1 MLENL
6 LNICHE
12 LNKLK
17 LTYRIIGDEDEILV
31 VINTI
36 KNEYSIKV
44 SIYDYSLYTNG
55 KHTDTSKTI
64 DRIIKLI

>member
-36 KNEYSIKV
+36 KNGLHK
-44 SIYDYSLYTNG
+44 
-55 KHTDTSKTI
+55 
-64 DRIIKLI
+64 